1 MLGLEHLPGNDALK
15 VSLRTALHRRFPQA
29 VLLSGPEGC
38 GESDWAHT
46 IAAALLCTGAG
57 EHPCMTCASCRKM
70 AHQTHPD
77 FIVIDEGD
85 SEIKVDTAR
94 RIREEAA
101 ILPNDGERKVFWI
114 AHADRMNSSAQNALL
129 KVLEEPPRYVFF
141 LLTACQPGALL
152 QTIRSRCTLYQL
164 EPPHTTPIDTPELL
178 EPARIFL
185 SALARGEEYGML
197 LGANGFAKANKATF
211 QQAMTILCTA
221 VRDAALVSSGC
232 PPLLPALATETRA
245 LAGALTTAKLL
256 ALYDHF
262 CLLSRRAEV
271 NASAPIQCAVL
282 AAGAYQI
289 GYAPRLDTSTSKRLN
304 KNGGNTI

>member
-46 IAAALLCTGAG
+46 IAAALLCTGLG

-101 ILPNDGERKVFWI
+101 ILPNDGERKVFWS
-114 AHADRMNSSAQNALL
+114 AQAARMNSSAHNAWL
-129 KVLEEPPRYVFF
+129 KGLRHPHRHVTC
-141 LLTACQPGALL
+141 LLTACQPVG
-152 QTIRSRCTLYQL
+152 
-164 EPPHTTPIDTPELL
+164 
-178 EPARIFL
+178 
-185 SALARGEEYGML
+185 
-197 LGANGFAKANKATF
+197 
-211 QQAMTILCTA
+211 
-221 VRDAALVSSGC
+221 
-232 PPLLPALATETRA
+232 
-245 LAGALTTAKLL
+245 
-256 ALYDHF
+256 
-262 CLLSRRAEV
+262 
-271 NASAPIQCAVL
+271 
-282 AAGAYQI
+282 
-289 GYAPRLDTSTSKRLN
+289 
-304 KNGGNTI
+304 

>member
-114 AHADRMNSSAQNALL
+114 AHADRMNSSAQNA
-129 KVLEEPPRYVFF
+129 
-141 LLTACQPGALL
+141 
-152 QTIRSRCTLYQL
+152 
-164 EPPHTTPIDTPELL
+164 
-178 EPARIFL
+178 
-185 SALARGEEYGML
+185 
-197 LGANGFAKANKATF
+197 
-211 QQAMTILCTA
+211 
-221 VRDAALVSSGC
+221 
-232 PPLLPALATETRA
+232 
-245 LAGALTTAKLL
+245 
-256 ALYDHF
+256 
-262 CLLSRRAEV
+262 
-271 NASAPIQCAVL
+271 
-282 AAGAYQI
+282 
-289 GYAPRLDTSTSKRLN
+289 
-304 KNGGNTI
+304 